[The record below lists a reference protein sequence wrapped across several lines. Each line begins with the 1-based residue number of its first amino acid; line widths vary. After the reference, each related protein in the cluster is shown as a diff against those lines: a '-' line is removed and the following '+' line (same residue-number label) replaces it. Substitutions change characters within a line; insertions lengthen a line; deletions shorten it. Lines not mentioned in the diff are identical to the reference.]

1 MSRQNKEAVFFCTE
15 CGYESKKWLGQCP
28 ACHSWNSFSEEPVA
42 VSTGSKSQGGKKN
55 RPGQGSPEKKIVSL
69 KDIDAYGEERIDTGS
84 SEFSRVLG
92 GGIVPGSLVL
102 IAGDPG
108 IGKSTLLLQTAI
120 GLSDKG
126 RSVLYISGEES
137 LSQIKLRADRIGYGS
152 GMGLSFL
159 SETLLEN
166 IDQVLDREHP
176 DVCIIDSV
184 QTMYSEDIGSAPG
197 SVTQVRECAQRM
209 MMRAKEDGT
218 AIFLVG
224 HVTKEGTVAG
234 PRVLEHIVD
243 TVLYFEAGDN
253 GAFRILRSAKNRFGS
268 TNEIG
273 VFEMKGNG
281 LSEVLN
287 PSELMLSDRPE
298 NASGAVVTC
307 LLEGTRPLLLEVQGL
322 VCETAFG
329 MARRQA
335 SGIDYNRLNL
345 LLAVME
351 KRAGLQ
357 LSRCDAYV
365 NVAGGMR
372 VTEPAA
378 DLAVVCAVLSSYKDL
393 AVPDDTIV
401 FGEVG
406 LSGEIRAVRQADER
420 IKEAKKLG
428 FKRAIL
434 PRYNARHCEHIEG
447 IEIIGV
453 RYIRELFS
461 LL

>member
-1 MSRQNKEAVFFCTE
+1 M
-15 CGYESKKWLGQCP
+15 
-28 ACHSWNSFSEEPVA
+28 
-42 VSTGSKSQGGKKN
+42 
-55 RPGQGSPEKKIVSL
+55 
-69 KDIDAYGEERIDTGS
+69 
-84 SEFSRVLG
+84 
-92 GGIVPGSLVL
+92 PGSLEL
-102 IAGDPG
+102 IAGEPG
-108 IGKSTLLLQTAI
+108 LGKSTLLLQTAI

-152 GMGLSFL
+152 GTGLSFL

-393 AVPDDTIV
+393 AVTDDTIV